1 MGKSLANARGSR
13 FSSNRSYSNRY
24 HVQGNIR
31 SSLQSGILMMER
43 GYAYLALP
51 MDVSDLSQL
60 LSGLNS
66 SFMVKIENDAVVIY
80 REEY

>member
-1 MGKSLANARGSR
+1 
-13 FSSNRSYSNRY
+13 
-24 HVQGNIR
+24 
-31 SSLQSGILMMER
+31 MMER

-51 MDVSDLSQL
+51 MHVSDLSQL